1 MIDFYEFL
9 QFSLLASRAHHITF
23 LPTKIVLE
31 NASIENLELLQSKP
45 LTDEDTQSFKK
56 VFNLN
61 LTFSMLTFYALCVKI
76 HPEMLLTDA
85 DTLKQQLCSN
95 FSDMFLDKLVGLK

>member
-31 NASIENLELLQSKP
+31 NASIENLELQQSKP
-45 LTDEDTQSFKK
+45 LKQTRTHRTHNPTFHIIASGTAMSHTLLDTVSPPD
-56 VFNLN
+56 
-61 LTFSMLTFYALCVKI
+61 I
-76 HPEMLLTDA
+76 
-85 DTLKQQLCSN
+85 
-95 FSDMFLDKLVGLK
+95 